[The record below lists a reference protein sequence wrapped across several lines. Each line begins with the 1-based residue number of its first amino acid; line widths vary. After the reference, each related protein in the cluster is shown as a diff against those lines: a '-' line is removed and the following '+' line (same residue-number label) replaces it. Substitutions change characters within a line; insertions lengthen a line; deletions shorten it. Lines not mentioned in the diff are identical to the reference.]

1 MKRLMIL
8 FVLVFV
14 LLQTS
19 AACALSD
26 VAVLT
31 AENGGEASVRVGS
44 VIAPEMIMEPG
55 ADPVNSWAWYSS
67 DSAVAQV
74 QDNNSITA
82 LIQGTAVIKGEAIDG
97 SGKTVSFTLNVTPEI
112 IATVKKGVNIRQE
125 PNADSTKMGAAAQGD
140 QLTVTH
146 PFYTEKWHQIDF
158 NGETCYVSANYC
170 ELSESAVP
178 VSVPSAEPTKEPE
191 KTVTYIGNRNTKKLH
206 YPSCSSIDDMKEK
219 NKVEFTSK
227 EAALNKGYQPCKRCK
242 P

>member
-1 MKRLMIL
+1 MKRFMIL
-8 FVLVFV
+8 FVLIVILFSS
-14 LLQTS
+14 S
-19 AACALSD
+19 AYAFSG
-26 VAVLT
+26 VAALT

-55 ADPVNSWAWYSS
+55 ADPVRGWAWYSS
-67 DSAVAQV
+67 DSTIAHV
-74 QDNNSITA
+74 QDDNSITA
-82 LIQGTAVIKGEAIDG
+82 LTQGVVSVTGEAIDG
-97 SGKTVSFTLNVTPEI
+97 SGETVSFTLNVTPEI

-140 QLTVTH
+140 RLTVTH

-191 KTVTYIGNRNTKKLH
+191 KTVSYIGNKNTKKLH
-206 YPSCSSIDDMKEK
+206 RISCSSVDDMKEK

>member
-1 MKRLMIL
+1 MKRFMIL
-8 FVLVFV
+8 FVLIVILFSS
-14 LLQTS
+14 S
-19 AACALSD
+19 AYAFSG
-26 VAVLT
+26 VAALT
-31 AENGGEASVRVGS
+31 AENGSEASVRVGS

-55 ADPVNSWAWYSS
+55 ADPVSSWAWYSS
-67 DSAVAQV
+67 DSAVARV
-74 QDNNSITA
+74 QDDNSINA
-82 LIQGTAVIKGEAIDG
+82 LMQGIAVIKGEAIDG
-97 SGKTVSFTLNVTPEI
+97 SGETVSFTLNVTPEI

-140 QLTVTH
+140 KLTVTH

-191 KTVTYIGNRNTKKLH
+191 KTVSYIGNKNTKKLH
-206 YPSCSSIDDMKEK
+206 RISCSSVDDMKEK

-227 EAALNKGYQPCKRCK
+227 ETALNKGYQPCKRCK